1 MRLLTPGSLAVG
13 CGFLAGCATHPER
26 HGPLPVRN
34 QHPAQ
39 LTVMHLPPASTE
51 VLPAGNMAARADA
64 AYSSLFLSGSA
75 AGGANSF
82 RMDGEY
88 LRAATQL
95 RVGLGGGAELAVELP
110 VAHASG
116 GFLDSFL
123 IDYHKLFGFPDQGRS
138 QVPEGDFSIVARDG
152 GQTAWQVEPG
162 HVELLDVP
170 LFVTWQLRDAAEGL
184 GLAVRGGVELPTGNA
199 DRGYGSGELDY
210 SAGIL
215 LEHHSGQVTWYGHL
229 QHTLAGTPDQARAA
243 GLHFAD
249 VTSLGLGAELP
260 LMDTVNALVQVEYET
275 STLRNLGV
283 AAVERDQFLLWC
295 GARWRAGERWAVEV
309 GFGEDLQGKVSPDFT
324 AWLGITTVL
333 GGSSGPS
340 VPAAGERRP

>member
-1 MRLLTPGSLAVG
+1 MRLLPQTGLLVG
-13 CGFLAGCATHPER
+13 GAFLAGCAMHPER

-39 LTVMHLPPASTE
+39 LTVMHMPPAATQ
-51 VLPAGNMAARADA
+51 VLPAGELAARADA
-64 AYSSLFLSGSA
+64 AYSSMFLSGSS
-75 AGGANSF
+75 AGGANAF

-95 RVGLGGGAELAVELP
+95 RVGLAGGVELAFELP

-116 GFLDSFL
+116 GFLDAFL

-138 QVPEGDFSIVARDG
+138 QVANGDFSVLARNG
-152 GQTAWQVEPG
+152 GQTAFEVEPG

-184 GLAVRGGVELPTGNA
+184 GVAVRGGVELPTGNA

-210 SAGIL
+210 SAGLL
-215 LEHHSGQVTWYGHL
+215 LEHHFRQVAFYGHL
-229 QHTLAGTPDQARAA
+229 QHTLAGTPDQSRAA

-249 VTSLGLGAELP
+249 VTSLGLGAEVP
-260 LMDTVNALVQVEYET
+260 LLDTVNALVQIEYET
-275 STLRNLGV
+275 STLRDLAV
-283 AAVERDQFLLWC
+283 QAAERDQFLLWV
-295 GARWRAGERWAVEV
+295 GGRWRAGERWAVEI

-324 AWLGITTVL
+324 AWLGITTVI
-333 GGSSGPS
+333 GGAVG
-340 VPAAGERRP
+340 R